1 MAPFLSYGKTAFHGA
16 SFICFVRLLVSW
28 SFADPLFREPAGLFS
43 QESSQS
49 KVRVTAFR
57 QYLYPSSRASGAT

>member
-1 MAPFLSYGKTAFHGA
+1 MAPFLSRGKTGFHGA

-28 SFADPLFREPAGLFS
+28 IFADPPFREPAGLFS